1 MKNRVHQVKSSRYYL
16 FWGICTVAVVVGQ
29 LYVGLGYRM
38 MANNV
43 GVLTM
48 LLVEK
53 MNGGDSNSIMCKE
66 LKCVPLGK
74 PSTEAL

>member
-48 LLVEK
+48 LLMET
-53 MNGGDSNSIMCKE
+53 MGGQSNSVICQE
-66 LKCVPLGK
+66 LKCVPVGK
-74 PSTEAL
+74 PSTPPI

>member
-1 MKNRVHQVKSSRYYL
+1 MKNKVHQVKSSRYYL

-29 LYVGLGYRM
+29 IYVGLGYRM

-48 LLVEK
+48 LLMDAMGTK
-53 MNGGDSNSIMCKE
+53 DSTSILCQEM
-66 LKCVPLGK
+66 KCVPPRKL
-74 PSTEAL
+74 TTDAL